1 MFTKNTYNFNLDD
14 IDEDRICPHC
24 NEDFSVNHNTDRKS
38 YFMKHLE
45 KCQKFHTLIR
55 DRRTCTLCEKTFES
69 SAKVLSH
76 IEKCTDR
83 IDQICETCKNDYTKL
98 RPVEFT
104 RHAEKC
110 QKYYSQTLNGTT
122 CKLCNNKFEGMGHL
136 LTHVEKCVHKIKQT
150 CKTCSQD
157 CTKMRSVDYEKHVGK
172 CEKFHKF
179 VLPNNICR
187 FCYKKF
193 PGKFY
198 SLTIFFRFMYIII
211 TVVILTKMNTNLIY
225 LYNAKSCF

>member
-1 MFTKNTYNFNLDD
+1 MIYQ
-14 IDEDRICPHC
+14 RC
-24 NEDFSVNHNTDRKS
+24 
-38 YFMKHLE
+38 Y
-45 KCQKFHTLIR
+45 
-55 DRRTCTLCEKTFES
+55 
-69 SAKVLSH
+69 
-76 IEKCTDR
+76 
-83 IDQICETCKNDYTKL
+83 DYTKL

-136 LTHVEKCVHKIKQT
+136 LTHVEKCIHKIKQT

-198 SLTIFFRFMYIII
+198 WLTIQIFFFFHFC
-211 TVVILTKMNTNLIY
+211 ILSL
-225 LYNAKSCF
+225 LRLQ